1 MPNMPSSSSPVAL
14 FITGPSGCGK
24 TTLAEAWVRS
34 RLLQSEPWTLLDK
47 DVVSG
52 RHGPRILSLLGA
64 DPHDRDSPVY
74 KEALRDM
81 DYAAALDVAAAQLS
95 LGGSV
100 VLPGPWTRELQDGRL
115 FSAARMGLPEVRV
128 VVVRL
133 SLPCEERH
141 RRIQARGH
149 FQDGW
154 KLSNWDACLAA
165 APVALPLCTGQAL
178 TEMSAAAPL
187 CEQVE
192 MLAALLF
199 PRIP

>member
-1 MPNMPSSSSPVAL
+1 MLLPPSSAAPVAL
-14 FITGPSGCGK
+14 FITGHSGCGK

-34 RLLQSEPWTLLDK
+34 RLLQSEPWALLDK

-81 DYAAALDVAAAQLS
+81 DYAAALDVAAAQLR

-115 FSAARMGLPEVRV
+115 FSAARMGLPDVRV
-128 VVVRL
+128 VVVGLR
-133 SLPCEERH
+133 LPCEERR

-149 FQDGW
+149 PQDGW
-154 KLSNWDACLAA
+154 KLSNWDACA
-165 APVALPLCTGQAL
+165 APTPEALPLSESQAP
-178 TEMSAAAPL
+178 TEFSAAAPL
-187 CEQVE
+187 GEQVE
-192 MLAALLF
+192 MLAALLL